1 MKNLS
6 STIFVSWLA
15 FEMADFERNKKIPN
29 KKKAILYAIL
39 GCALWVLQIYEI
51 FR

>member
-1 MKNLS
+1 MKNLA
-6 STIFVSWLA
+6 STILVSWLA

-29 KKKAILYAIL
+29 KKKALLYTVL